1 MITVI
6 ESHKIAVLEALLH
19 YKEQVTAEWRGWGVL
34 GMGAAG
40 GGGDSKRIRYT
51 VRPRLSEQLVLKCVR
66 IVNHADY

>member
-19 YKEQVTAEWRGWGVL
+19 YKEQVTAEWRGWG
-34 GMGAAG
+34 GGWGAAG
-40 GGGDSKRIRYT
+40 GGGGSKRTRYT
-51 VRPRLSEQLVLKCVR
+51 VRTRVSEQLVLKCVR